1 MYGFFGM
8 TSTMISISPICDMRP
23 VRFKGMLKYLDTSAN
38 RELLLVLK
46 KDFQEL
52 IKFLEGLPVQY
63 KGRDERIA
71 YAKLV
76 TKKYNSEE
84 EKIKLEESLK
94 GKEKALSP
102 VLENSL
108 NKKAKISD
116 EAYKVINYLFNR
128 LDKIKKLDSC
138 IEISDVNHSDEMA
151 FGQRL
156 YLLKNR
162 SKDQL
167 TRLFSQI
174 YKGNLNNSL
183 LENLIKDLNLL
194 TSKLE
199 LEDGG
204 LENKE
209 IADINFSDWKRTGTE
224 FVNFLT
230 IENINNVL
238 ELNLNEDGYF
248 VLSKEL
254 YDLGLVGFSVYSKNF
269 NDQFLEVISESYT
282 TTTIKE
288 GTDLYDFTLDL
299 RETVDSL
306 MSLAKD
312 SGGDKE

>member
-1 MYGFFGM
+1 M
-8 TSTMISISPICDMRP
+8 
-23 VRFKGMLKYLDTSAN
+23 
-38 RELLLVLK
+38 
-46 KDFQEL
+46 
-52 IKFLEGLPVQY
+52 QY

-84 EKIKLEESLK
+84 EKITLEESLK

-238 ELNLNEDGYF
+238 ELNLDEDGYF
-248 VLSKEL
+248 ALSKEL

-299 RETVDSL
+299 REAVDSL